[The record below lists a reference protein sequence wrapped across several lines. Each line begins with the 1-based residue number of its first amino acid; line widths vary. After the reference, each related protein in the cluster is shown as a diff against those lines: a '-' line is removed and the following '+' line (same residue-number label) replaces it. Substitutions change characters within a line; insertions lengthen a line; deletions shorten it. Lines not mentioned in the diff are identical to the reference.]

1 MPLSMELD
9 LQDVIYRRLSTDP
22 TITIPVFDRAPPQQ
36 AMPYISFGNSTD
48 DEDDAECIVGIVVN
62 FRVDVWVNGQQG
74 MADLREYMG
83 AVRRSLH
90 KFKGEMTDNALHSIR
105 YITSVVMD
113 EPNGIDMHGQV
124 EFECRVEEP

>member
-9 LQDVIYRRLSTDP
+9 LQDMIDRRLTSDP

-36 AMPYISFGNSTD
+36 PMPYISYGMPTM
-48 DEDDAECIVGIVVN
+48 DEDNVDCITGIVVN
-62 FRVDVWVNGQQG
+62 FRVDIWVNGQQG
-74 MADLREYMG
+74 KAMLLDYMG
-83 AVRRSLH
+83 AVRRSLD